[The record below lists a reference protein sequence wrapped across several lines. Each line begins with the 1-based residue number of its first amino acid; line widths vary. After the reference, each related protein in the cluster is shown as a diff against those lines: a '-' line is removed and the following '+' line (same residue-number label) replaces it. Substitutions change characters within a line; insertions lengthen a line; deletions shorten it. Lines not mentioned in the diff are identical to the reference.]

1 MPKLLN
7 KNSKGKTSIMFAP
20 ANLILYFRKN
30 DLMKIKLLF
39 VFSFLY
45 ILAFSQTTK
54 KVYFIGNSYTA
65 VNNLPQL
72 IKQVANSTGDD
83 LNYQEYTPGGS
94 TLKQHS
100 TNPAVIATI
109 NDGSWD
115 YVVLQEQSQIPSFPL
130 SYVQAELFPY
140 ATQLVNQVKNNN
152 ACGNVIFYMTW
163 GRKNGDAS
171 NCSPGSPLCT
181 YAGMDDKIYD
191 RYMQMG
197 LENESLVSPVG
208 KVWRALRQQYP
219 ALELYQSDESH
230 PSYLGSMAAA
240 YTFYTTIFKKDP
252 TLLPFNGNLSSADA
266 LILKQVVKNVVFNNM
281 DTYFINSNDVNA
293 KFSATITNGQT
304 VQFQNQSSSSATT
317 FFWDFGD
324 GTTSNVENPTHTYAA
339 TGNYTVQFTTNACGR
354 TTTKHKELVISAL
367 NVNETESTK
376 VLIYPNPTKD
386 YVIINS
392 KDKISNIEI
401 YDSSGRKLTANIKF
415 KNDEYTID
423 FKQFEVG
430 NYILRYESKGKSVS
444 RIIQK
449 N

>member
-1 MPKLLN
+1 
-7 KNSKGKTSIMFAP
+7 
-20 ANLILYFRKN
+20 
-30 DLMKIKLLF
+30 MKIKLLLIL
-39 VFSFLY
+39 SFLH

-83 LNYQEYTPGGS
+83 LNYQEHTPGGS

-100 TNPAVIATI
+100 TNPTVISAI
-109 NDGSWD
+109 NQGDWD
-115 YVVLQEQSQIPSFPL
+115 YVVLQEQSQIPAFPL

-171 NCSPGSPLCT
+171 NCSPGSYLCT
-181 YAGMDDKIYD
+181 YEGMDDKIYD

-197 LENESLVSPVG
+197 QDNESLVSPVG
-208 KVWRALRQQYP
+208 RVWKALRQQYP

-230 PSYLGSMAAA
+230 PSDLGSMAAA

-252 TLLPFNGNLSSADA
+252 TLVSFNGNLSSADA
-266 LILKQVVKNVVFNNM
+266 LILKQVVKNVVYNNM
-281 DTYFINSNDVNA
+281 DTYFINFNDVNS

-304 VQFQNQSSSSATT
+304 VQFQNESSSSATT

-324 GTTSNVENPTHTYAA
+324 GTTSSMENPVHTY
-339 TGNYTVQFTTNACGR
+339 TSLGNYTVQLTTDACGR
-354 TTTKHKELVISAL
+354 TTTKEKKLLISAL
-367 NVNETESTK
+367 GINEAGLSS
-376 VLIYPNPTKD
+376 VLIYPNPAKD
-386 YVIINS
+386 FVTIKS
-392 KDKISNIEI
+392 QDKISNIEI
-401 YDSSGRKLTANIKF
+401 YDSSGRKLTAKIKF
-415 KNDEYTID
+415 KNDEYRID
-423 FKQFEVG
+423 FHLFEVG
-430 NYILRYESKGKSVS
+430 SYILKYELKGKSHS
-444 RIIQK
+444 KIIQK
-449 N
+449 K